1 MDEKVSTNIYDY
13 LNQDEAYLLINMS
26 VLQVIVELIGKC
38 PQCPGKLEI
47 FNDLERRKG
56 FAYLLKLRCKECLW
70 EYDIYTSSKVC
81 NSNKVGPKFIE
92 MNLRMVL
99 AFREIGRGLTALE
112 TFSQCMNMPSCI
124 KQTSF
129 DSIQKSLA
137 NGYLEVSRE
146 SQSKAAYETFQECS
160 GDAAVADCNVSV
172 DGTWQRRGYSSLNG
186 VVTLMSNVN
195 QKCID
200 THVMSKCCKGCQNW
214 ERRKETE
221 GDSYEI
227 WKNDHNCSINHTGSS
242 GAMEVSGAITMFKR
256 SVDSYNLRYKGYIGD
271 GDTKAHQ
278 SVVKAKPYGDVVIEK
293 LECIGHVQKRVGS
306 RLRNLVKDMRGKKLS
321 DGKPLS
327 GKGRLTMKAINKL
340 QNYYGMAI
348 RQNTSSVYLMKKSVA
363 AVLFHCSQ
371 HKSLDDQHKFCPRTP
386 DSWCKYQ
393 QDKLSGAST
402 YKSSI
407 CLPSAVKDALAPIFK
422 DLSSDELLSKCLHG
436 QTQNVNEALHKMIWQ
451 RCPKEN
457 YTSKVAVELATA
469 SAVVHFNEGSG
480 GLINVMRKLGIKPGR
495 FMLSLSKRK
504 DKRRYQDSVEKSSER
519 GKKRRKHLRAKKKGF
534 EDTEK
539 ETEGETY
546 SSGAF

>member
-1 MDEKVSTNIYDY
+1 ME
-13 LNQDEAYLLINMS
+13 
-26 VLQVIVELIGKC
+26 
-38 PQCPGKLEI
+38 
-47 FNDLERRKG
+47 
-56 FAYLLKLRCKECLW
+56 
-70 EYDIYTSSKVC
+70 
-81 NSNKVGPKFIE
+81 
-92 MNLRMVL
+92 
-99 AFREIGRGLTALE
+99 
-112 TFSQCMNMPSCI
+112 
-124 KQTSF
+124 
-129 DSIQKSLA
+129 
-137 NGYLEVSRE
+137 
-146 SQSKAAYETFQECS
+146 
-160 GDAAVADCNVSV
+160 
-172 DGTWQRRGYSSLNG
+172 
-186 VVTLMSNVN
+186 
-195 QKCID
+195 
-200 THVMSKCCKGCQNW
+200 
-214 ERRKETE
+214 
-221 GDSYEI
+221 
-227 WKNDHNCSINHTGSS
+227 NDHNCSINHTGSS

-256 SVDSYNLRYKGYIGD
+256 SANSYNLRYKGYIGD

-306 RLRNLVKDMRGKKLS
+306 RLRNLVKDTRGKKLS

-371 HKSLDDQHKFCPRTP
+371 HKSLDDQHKFCPHTP

-457 YTSKVAVELATA
+457 YTSKVDVELATA